1 MSEPLQFQIVSDL
14 ESSRACEEG
23 RDDHDEAAEGN
34 EGNGQVQEALQG
46 QGESSSSNA
55 VGVKAAVKPPPPP
68 PHEVAEEA
76 SEAGSKKQKT
86 GAVKNNV
93 KDSKPCP
100 PCICCDVEA
109 VAKDPCCAVHKAT
122 VACIQR
128 QLKWQSLEEQQWV
141 KSAKKNSRTDKE
153 QRWVQL
159 ILRVE
164 AKCPSLGERTSV
176 QHFKNV

>member
-46 QGESSSSNA
+46 QDESSKA
-55 VGVKAAVKPPPPP
+55 VPPPPP

-76 SEAGSKKQKT
+76 SEAKAVK
-86 GAVKNNV
+86 AVKNNV